1 MKRIALATMTL
12 MTTPALLAENEDAAL
27 KTRCATALKTG
38 LAAHG
43 TAFWPAMHAAEA
55 LTQAGLGAE
64 VTKTLTTLQQT
75 ITDDQQR
82 CGIARELARAG
93 DLPKTALLWE
103 ILQSPFDHGHV
114 HAAESLFKVGW
125 AADADLTP
133 MQRAFAQEK
142 NPRLRMMAAAA
153 LAKHSASQDALAF
166 LRQRTAEETNPDLLF
181 LFGWGLGQLGGTQ
194 DVAIIKGRLQDLP
207 DPWLRSFL
215 EHALARL
222 GDAEGR
228 QLVMRNLK
236 SDDVR
241 IVTYAAETAGAIGL
255 RDARDLLISLLDH
268 SDLDTRIRAA
278 QALLL
283 LLSLT
288 PEPNP

>member
-1 MKRIALATMTL
+1 MKRIALILTL
-12 MTTPALLAENEDAAL
+12 MTTPNLPAEDAAL
-27 KTRCATALKTG
+27 QTRCLTVLKSG

-55 LTQAGLGAE
+55 LTQAGHGAE
-64 VTKTLTTLQQT
+64 VTQALTPLQAS

-93 DLPKTALLWE
+93 DMAKTSLLWD
-103 ILQSPFDHGHV
+103 ILQSPSEHGHV
-114 HAAESLFKVGW
+114 HAAESLFKVGCAP
-125 AADADLTP
+125 AASSEP
-133 MQRAFAQEK
+133 MRRAFTQEA

-153 LAKHSASQDALAF
+153 LARHSGSQDALAF
-166 LRQRTAEETNPDLLF
+166 LRQRTSEESNPDLLF
-181 LFGWGLGQLGGTQ
+181 LFGWGLGQLGGAQ
-194 DVAIIKGRLQDLP
+194 DVQIIKARLKDLS

-222 GDAEGR
+222 GDDEGR
-228 QLVMRNLK
+228 RQVMRNLK

-255 RDARDLLISLLDH
+255 RDAQDLLVSLLDH

-283 LLSLT
+283 LS
-288 PEPNP
+288 PEPKP

>member
-1 MKRIALATMTL
+1 MKGIALTMTL
-12 MTTPALLAENEDAAL
+12 MITPAVLAEDTAL
-27 KTRCATALKTG
+27 KTRCVTVLKTG

-55 LTQAGLGAE
+55 LSQAGLGSE
-64 VTKTLTTLQQT
+64 VTKTLTPLQET
-75 ITDDQQR
+75 VTDDQQR

-103 ILQSPFDHGHV
+103 VLQSPSDHGHV

-125 AADADLTP
+125 SPDADLAP
-133 MQRAFAQEK
+133 MQRALAQEQ

-153 LAKHSASQDALAF
+153 LTKHTANQDALDF
-166 LRQRTAEETNPDLLF
+166 LRKRTAEETNPDLLF
-181 LFGWGLGQLGGTQ
+181 LFGWGLGQLGAAQ
-194 DVAIIKGRLQDLP
+194 DIALIQARLKDLP

-241 IVTYAAETAGAIGL
+241 IATYAAETAGAIGL

-268 SDLDTRIRAA
+268 SDLDTHIRAA

>member
-1 MKRIALATMTL
+1 MKRIAVTLLL
-12 MTTPALLAENEDAAL
+12 MTHPTFSADEATLQ
-27 KTRCATALKTG
+27 TRCLSVLNAG
-38 LAAHG
+38 LAAHA

-55 LTQAGLGAE
+55 LTQVGHGAE
-64 VTKTLTTLQQT
+64 VTKSLTPLQPTLS
-75 ITDDQQR
+75 DDQQR

-93 DLPKTALLWE
+93 DASKTALLFA
-103 ILQSPFDHGHV
+103 ILQSPSEHGHV

-125 AADADLTP
+125 PSNAEITP
-133 MQRAFAQEK
+133 LLRAFAQEE

-153 LAKHSASQDALAF
+153 LAKHTANPDALAF
-166 LRQRTAEETNPDLLF
+166 LRARTAEESQPDLLF
-181 LFGWGLGQLGGTQ
+181 LFGWGLGQLGGPE
-194 DVAIIKGRLQDLP
+194 DVALIKGRLKDMP

-228 QLVMRNLK
+228 QWVMRNLK
-236 SDDVR
+236 SDDGR
-241 IVTYAAETAGAIGL
+241 IVTYAAETVGAIHL
-255 RDARDLLISLLDH
+255 RPARDLLISLLDH

-278 QALLL
+278 QSLL

-288 PEPNP
+288 PESNP

>member
-1 MKRIALATMTL
+1 MKGIALTMTL
-12 MTTPALLAENEDAAL
+12 ITAHAVLADDVAL
-27 KTRCATALKTG
+27 KARCVTVLKSG

-43 TAFWPAMHAAEA
+43 SAFWPAMHAAEA
-55 LTQAGLGAE
+55 LTQAGLATE
-64 VTKTLTTLQQT
+64 VTKTLTPLQQT
-75 ITDDQQR
+75 VTDDQQR

-93 DLPKTALLWE
+93 NLPKTALLWE
-103 ILQSPFDHGHV
+103 LLQSPSDHAHV

-125 AADADLTP
+125 TADADVTP
-133 MQRAFAQEK
+133 MQRAFAQEQ

-153 LAKHSASQDALAF
+153 LARHAASRDALAF
-166 LRQRTAEETNPDLLF
+166 LRKRTADESNPDLLF
-181 LFGWGLGQLGGTQ
+181 LFGWGLGQLGGAE
-194 DVAIIKGRLQDLP
+194 DVAVIKARLKDMP

-228 QLVMRNLK
+228 QFVMRNLK

-241 IVTYAAETAGAIGL
+241 IATYAAETAGAIGL
-255 RDARDLLISLLDH
+255 RDAHDLLISLLDH

-278 QALLL
+278 QAVL

-288 PEPNP
+288 PEPKP